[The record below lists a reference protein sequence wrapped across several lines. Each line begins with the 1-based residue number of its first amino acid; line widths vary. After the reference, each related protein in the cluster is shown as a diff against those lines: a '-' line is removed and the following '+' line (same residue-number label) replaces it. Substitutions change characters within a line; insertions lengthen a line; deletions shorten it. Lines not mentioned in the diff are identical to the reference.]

1 VRILGVDPGSRAT
14 GWAVVAFDGPPTLL
28 ASGVIRAPASL
39 PFGRRLE
46 VLYAGLREVIDRE
59 RPDAAAIEK
68 VFAGINPQSLI
79 ALGQARGVLLLAL
92 AGRSLAVGELTPAE
106 VKRAVTG
113 SGNAEKQQVRRMVGA
128 LLPDAR
134 RRTLPLD
141 AADAAAVALAHGYRI
156 AIRGAHLA
164 RVEPPNQSRDL
175 SPHDSADAS
184 QGWRRRPSG

>member
-1 VRILGVDPGSRAT
+1 MRILGVDPGSRAT
-14 GWAVVAFDGPPTLL
+14 GWAVVAFDGPPALL
-28 ASGVIRAPASL
+28 ASGVLRPPVSL
-39 PFGRRLE
+39 PFEKRLQT
-46 VLYAGLREVIDRE
+46 LYEGLQAVIDRE

-113 SGNAEKQQVRRMVGA
+113 AGNAEKLQVRRMVAA

-141 AADAAAVALAHGYRI
+141 AADAAAIALAHGYRI
-156 AIRGAHLA
+156 AIRGAQIA
-164 RVEPPNQSRDL
+164 RAEPANQPRDL
-175 SPHDSADAS
+175 SPHSSADAS
-184 QGWRRRPSG
+184 RGWRRRPSG